1 MQTSRIP
8 ENQKPHA
15 DRDLVQMYEDEQ
27 PQYDLDTNIFTNSGP
42 MTEPFLSRAYRK
54 ATPARRFDCS
64 TAFIGLRQLRTA
76 LACCVQEKAE
86 YLAEGRTFNTRAA
99 HWLFLRGIE
108 CSTVAHSR
116 PRYL

>member
-1 MQTSRIP
+1 MQTSTIP

-15 DRDLVQMYEDEQ
+15 DRDLVQMY
-27 PQYDLDTNIFTNSGP
+27 G
-42 MTEPFLSRAYRK
+42 K
-54 ATPARRFDCS
+54 ANPARRFDCS
-64 TAFIGLRQLRTA
+64 TAFIGLRQLRRA

-86 YLAEGRTFNTRAA
+86 YLAEGRTFNQLAA

-108 CSTVAHSR
+108 CSTVATSR

>member
-15 DRDLVQMYEDEQ
+15 DRDLVQM
-27 PQYDLDTNIFTNSGP
+27 
-42 MTEPFLSRAYRK
+42 YRK

-86 YLAEGRTFNTRAA
+86 YLAEGRTFNHLAA

-108 CSTVAHSR
+108 CSTVAVSR